1 MPFSVWIYLPIFSI
15 VSPIVVV
22 TCMKLGSFF
31 KGTKDSESA
40 YGGSRS
46 ASTETL
52 NGSLSATNTAST
64 GKSREKSDLKGKSAK
79 SRKTHKPQIRA
90 SPWFREDSEKKVS
103 KAKKFPNV
111 VSPPKVDPKSTQT
124 AEEHTEKFEDV
135 NLRTAEDDAE
145 LQTASRKSE
154 SLLLKT
160 TENEDEDRKEF
171 LSSPES
177 PSEHPPEEQL
187 GDIQLLPP
195 PNEKLRVQILKEAKL
210 AVERKKKQ
218 DIKSRRTP
226 ISDDDTLDDITSLNR
241 DAIPIF
247 SARTGRLA
255 NDVPEKSL
263 KLASVRSRYL
273 APELDQEETLRSTVP
288 NPKA

>member
-15 VSPIVVV
+15 VSSIVVM

-31 KGTKDSESA
+31 KSTKHSESA

-52 NGSLSATNTAST
+52 NGSLSVTNTAST
-64 GKSREKSDLKGKSAK
+64 DKSREKSDLKDKSAK
-79 SRKTHKPQIRA
+79 SKTKPRKAHKPKIRA
-90 SPWFREDSEKKVS
+90 SAWFREDSKKKVFEV
-103 KAKKFPNV
+103 KKSPNV
-111 VSPPKVDPKSTQT
+111 VGSPKVGPKSTQT

-135 NLRTAEDDAE
+135 NLRTAEDDVE
-145 LQTASRKSE
+145 LQTASGKSE
-154 SLLLKT
+154 NLLLKT
-160 TENEDEDRKEF
+160 TEDEDRKEF
-171 LSSPES
+171 LSL
-177 PSEHPPEEQL
+177 PEEQL

-218 DIKSRRTP
+218 GIKSRRTLTP
-226 ISDDDTLDDITSLNR
+226 DDDTLDDITSLNR
-241 DAIPIF
+241 DAISIF

-255 NDVPEKSL
+255 SDVPEKSM

-273 APELDQEETLRSTVP
+273 APELDQEETLRPTAP